1 MGVLFLARLEECM
14 LRFAHELEW
23 LRSVFEQKDWE
34 LIYLD
39 PALMDL
45 GKRRS
50 LFWRSVADNAWL
62 KWRSQN
68 EYWRIQRIGDA
79 VKKIGASVQQ
89 DFKHDPVRYFIERKQ
104 LQKIVGNR
112 EVQREAVTQLNQA
125 LDDLLAK
132 GRISSFGSVQELY
145 CGDILP
151 DGSRE
156 TLDSLVIVETIIGQ
170 IPPVPHALTRR
181 FPTFTQNHREIRYYL
196 FDRLPHFLK
205 ADDPIIGVQ
214 IDMRVFFQ
222 IGRDIER
229 ILGAVGQTAGWYP
242 YAKVVGHYSTLVG
255 GTSYLNAQ
263 AIFLRKYPAID
274 PLLYAPDGVAAR
286 AGFFPTLYSL
296 QMLLKAEQ
304 DEVRK
309 LAERAQVAHEKPDPD
324 LLYELE
330 TFRQR
335 IKDMDERLLSPMLWL
350 ELCCKLHGMTF
361 PDLGTK
367 ARPLYDAFYR
377 YGESLKNW
385 GKELKK
391 LNVDS
396 IFADNHPKSLG
407 DEIIALLTAPK

>member
-1 MGVLFLARLEECM
+1 M
-14 LRFAHELEW
+14 LRFAPELEW

-39 PALMDL
+39 PALMEL

-50 LFWRSVADNAWL
+50 SFWRRMVDDIWFRLGSP
-62 KWRSQN
+62 N
-68 EYWRIQRIGDA
+68 EYWRVRRIGDVA
-79 VKKIGASVQQ
+79 RKIGASVQQ
-89 DFKHDPVRYFIERKQ
+89 DFKHDPVRYYIERKQ
-104 LQKIVGNR
+104 LQKIVGDR
-112 EVQREAVTQLNQA
+112 EIQREAVEQLSQA
-125 LDDLLAK
+125 LDDLLVK
-132 GRISSFGSVQELY
+132 GRISSFGSVQDLY
-145 CGDILP
+145 RGHILP
-151 DGSRE
+151 DGLHE
-156 TLDSLVIVETIIGQ
+156 TLDSLVVVEAIIGQ
-170 IPPVPHALTRR
+170 FPPVPHALTRR
-181 FPTFTQNHREIRYYL
+181 FPLFTQNHREIRYYL

-229 ILGAVGQTAGWYP
+229 MLGAVGQTAGWYP

-274 PLLYAPDGVAAR
+274 PLLYAPDGTAAR

-296 QMLLKAEQ
+296 QTLLKVEQ
-304 DEVRK
+304 DEVCK
-309 LAERAQVAHEKPDPD
+309 LAERAQGAHEKPDPD

-350 ELCCKLHGMTF
+350 ELCCKLHGMTL

-367 ARPLYDAFYR
+367 ARSLYDAFYR
-377 YGESLKNW
+377 YGESLKDW

-396 IFADNHPKSLG
+396 IFADNHPKSLSA
-407 DEIIALLTAPK
+407 DIVALLTAPK